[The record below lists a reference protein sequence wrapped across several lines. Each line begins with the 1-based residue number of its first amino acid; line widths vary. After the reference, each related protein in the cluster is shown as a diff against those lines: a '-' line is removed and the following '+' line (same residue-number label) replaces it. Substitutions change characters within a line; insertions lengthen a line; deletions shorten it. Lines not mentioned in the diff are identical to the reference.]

1 MGIFKDIDDEF
12 EGIES
17 STVASGSAW
26 RLSIE

>member
-17 STVASGSAW
+17 STVASGSA
-26 RLSIE
+26 